1 MKPTLSLETQRD
13 DLVHDQIETSQGLGT
28 RQEGK
33 GAVAVFAIISALGTM
48 MSRILGL
55 IRDMAIARY
64 FPAET
69 RDAFIVA
76 FRLPNFFRRIFGEG
90 ALSVSFIPIF
100 IEILWGKKAKGGT
113 ETEVRA
119 KARAVVAGVFSIL
132 AAVTMTISA
141 LAILFMNDIMQVL
154 VGGSSY
160 MSVPGKF
167 ALTVTLARIMFGFL
181 VFVSFYAFF
190 MAVLNS
196 LGKFALAALAPCLFN
211 LTLIATSL
219 ASRTFVGSE
228 FALAWAVLFGGALQM
243 ALLVPSVARAGFLP
257 RPTAWLGASADAKR
271 AIGRVVRTI
280 IPSLIGLGLLQLI
293 SIVNIYFASYLPQG
307 THSHLYFAD
316 RILELPMSLLVVSV
330 SSALLPALARSR
342 SAGDAVAMGETINH
356 CMRLTVFVS
365 LPAAL
370 GMMVLA
376 HPIVEALFL
385 GREFKYQDAIPTA
398 NVIQIY
404 SIGLISAAGVRILA
418 QGFYAIRN
426 AWFPAVAALV
436 ALVSHVFLAF
446 ALTRAFGLNGLAAA
460 SVASSFVNLLMLSAA
475 YNSWVGPLQVRPL
488 VRSVGKFAVG
498 AVLMVAV
505 LQIYEPLLH
514 AIGNRFFT
522 RRLLL
527 LFTILLGAFVYF
539 AAAHVLKIPEY
550 REAMEALFAK
560 LRAWRGRRVALP
572 DRGA

>member
-1 MKPTLSLETQRD
+1 MG
-13 DLVHDQIETSQGLGT
+13 I
-28 RQEGK
+28 
-33 GAVAVFAIISALGTM
+33 
-48 MSRILGL
+48 
-55 IRDMAIARY
+55 
-64 FPAET
+64 
-69 RDAFIVA
+69 
-76 FRLPNFFRRIFGEG
+76 GEG
-90 ALSVSFIPIF
+90 ALSVSFIPVF
-100 IEILWGKKAKGGT
+100 IEILWGEKARARAGAEAEGGTGT
-113 ETEVRA
+113 ETEA
-119 KARAVVAGVFSIL
+119 HTEARAVVAGVFSIL

-141 LAILFMNDIMQVL
+141 LAIVFMNDIMKVL
-154 VGGSSY
+154 VGGSGY

-167 ALTVTLARIMFGFL
+167 ELTVTLARIMFGFL
-181 VFVSFYAFF
+181 VCISFYAFF

-219 ASRTFVGSE
+219 ASRTFVGAE

-243 ALLVPSVARAGFLP
+243 ALLIPSVAKAGFLP
-257 RPTAWLGASADAKR
+257 RPMAWLEASADAKQ
-271 AIGRVVRTI
+271 AVGRVVKTI
-280 IPSLIGLGLLQLI
+280 IPSLIGLGLLQLT

-342 SAGDAVAMGETINH
+342 SAGNAAAMGETINH

-398 NVIQIY
+398 HVIQIY
-404 SIGLISAAGVRILA
+404 SVGLIAASGVRILA

-460 SVASSFVNLLMLSAA
+460 SVASSFVNLLMLAAA
-475 YNSWVGPLQVRPL
+475 YNSWVGPLQVRQL

-498 AVLMVAV
+498 AVLMVAA

-527 LFTILLGAFVYF
+527 LFTISLGAVIYF

-550 REAMEALFAK
+550 REAMEALLAK
-560 LRAWRGRRVALP
+560 LRGWRAWRGRREASS
-572 DRGA
+572 DTGS